1 MTPRDALAAL
11 VEHGVLDAEAAAAE
25 AEAAA
30 AEHRPWYVSAM
41 LGAAGWLASLFVFL
55 FVMLLFEPDSA
66 ARAATLGVALLAAGF
81 GLYTASSGR
90 DNAFLEQLALA
101 MSLAG
106 QICIVWASIDATDS
120 AAATAAIATV
130 MEIGIVLLFPNAF
143 AKLLAAFLACVA
155 WTLTVRFAW
164 WGEERFGDAR
174 TPVSLGPA
182 LLGWVVIWLPIAAG
196 VRALIAHEARWMA
209 TDRRRIVRP
218 ALTGMLVALAVATWV
233 SEPFAALAVW
243 TLPGGVP
250 TNWLA
255 IWPLLAFGLALY
267 AALCGYSLRD
277 TPLIGIAI
285 AGALLHLVQFYYL
298 IGVTLVTKALI
309 MVAVGVLLL
318 IAARFLDRRAERE
331 APQASGESA

>member
-1 MTPRDALAAL
+1 
-11 VEHGVLDAEAAAAE
+11 
-25 AEAAA
+25 
-30 AEHRPWYVSAM
+30 
-41 LGAAGWLASLFVFL
+41 
-55 FVMLLFEPDSA
+55 
-66 ARAATLGVALLAAGF
+66 
-81 GLYTASSGR
+81 
-90 DNAFLEQLALA
+90 
-101 MSLAG
+101 
-106 QICIVWASIDATDS
+106 
-120 AAATAAIATV
+120 
-130 MEIGIVLLFPNAF
+130 
-143 AKLLAAFLACVA
+143 
-155 WTLTVRFAW
+155 
-164 WGEERFGDAR
+164 
-174 TPVSLGPA
+174 
-182 LLGWVVIWLPIAAG
+182 
-196 VRALIAHEARWMA
+196 
-209 TDRRRIVRP
+209 
-218 ALTGMLVALAVATWV
+218 V